1 MRTSILL
8 LATLLPVGAA
18 QAFAQATDEFVAR
31 ETAVWQVV
39 KDKRLDAF
47 TAALDTGVVAVYA
60 DGIHTRAAEVAS
72 VRQVNLRSFTLTEFA
87 TRHLDPGTT
96 LLTYRAIVAGDAGGQ
111 DFSGTYWVSSL
122 WRKAGGQWK
131 TVFHTE
137 VKAR

>member
-1 MRTSILL
+1 MRTSTFL

-31 ETAVWQVV
+31 ETAVWQAV

-72 VRQVNLRSFTLTEFA
+72 IRQVNLRSFTLTEFA
-87 TRHLDPGTT
+87 TRHLDPRTT

-137 VKAR
+137 VKAP

>member
-1 MRTSILL
+1 MRTSMFL

-31 ETAVWQVV
+31 ETAVWQAV

-72 VRQVNLRSFTLTEFA
+72 IRQVNLRSFTLTEFA
-87 TRHLDPGTT
+87 TRHLDPRTT

-137 VKAR
+137 VKAP